1 VIGMTDIRSEPD
13 RVALVDYWLSRMM
26 FDLSR
31 NPADVAAWRQDR
43 RPILDR
49 YPLRPEIRAAVL
61 ADDMTVLMRHANA
74 YLLRF
79 YFGICGMSEPDL
91 LARLHALK
99 EVEHG

>member
-1 VIGMTDIRSEPD
+1 MIDSADKTDK
-13 RVALVDYWLSRMM
+13 VALVDYWLSRMM

-49 YPLRPEIRAAVL
+49 YPLKPQIRAAVL
-61 ADDMTVLMRHANA
+61 ADDMTVLTRHVNA

-79 YFGICGMSEPDL
+79 YFGLCGMSEAEL
-91 LARLHALK
+91 LERLHALK
-99 EVEHG
+99 EPPHG